1 MKEVMDTLYT
11 ILKHA
16 MTGEREG
23 GRENWDGR
31 HHACYLGS
39 WEGYIQK
46 ARRSVVPDNLSSKFN
61 QF

>member
-46 ARRSVVPDNLSSKFN
+46 ARRSVVPDNLN
-61 QF
+61 